1 MILCDAR
8 RSTRLLV
15 QTAAGQPAIA
25 SGGVATPM
33 EQTPVSPFQSL
44 KMTIV
49 ENLHLAKDGIHIYLG
64 VACFLLA
71 IAIGRRSPRSFQAV
85 LPGVVVSLLI
95 EALDLRDDFT
105 SLGHFRW
112 VASLKDI
119 INTNL
124 IPLILLFAVKLDLF
138 ERRRTMLP

>member
-1 MILCDAR
+1 M
-8 RSTRLLV
+8 TRAVPLV
-15 QTAAGQPAIA
+15 PSFRLWQVIPPALPAA
-25 SGGVATPM
+25 SATPT

-71 IAIGRRSPRSFQAV
+71 ISIGRRSPRSFQAV
-85 LPGVVVSLLI
+85 LPGVVISLLL
-95 EALDLRDDFT
+95 EALDLRDDFS

-124 IPLILLFAVKLDLF
+124 IPLILLYAIKLDLF
-138 ERRRTMLP
+138 ERQRTMQS